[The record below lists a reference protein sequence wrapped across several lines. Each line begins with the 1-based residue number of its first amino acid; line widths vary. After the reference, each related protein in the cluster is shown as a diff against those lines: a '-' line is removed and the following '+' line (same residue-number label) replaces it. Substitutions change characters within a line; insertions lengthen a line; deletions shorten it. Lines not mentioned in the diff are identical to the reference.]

1 MFQKSYKI
9 PTQVKSEVTDAC
21 VDLCCQDL
29 RPFDIV
35 SGDGFRAVAQSLIN
49 VGARYGRVDASSARP
64 HRQTVCDRAKATATD
79 KKEILAKEINKALD
93 CGIAITSDHCGLTI
107 TTHGRT
113 PHLPTVYN
121 LHEQGIEELHDF
133 GIEPER
139 LPKVMFVSDQ
149 TANINAALRSHKWMP
164 CAAHVINIV
173 LKHTFD
179 VTPAYMHDVSH
190 VIDKCKSLVTY
201 LKKSSAVVHLPHAV
215 IQEFEEPERAK
226 RKRDEFSEWEDYGEE
241 DGEKDEVQRY
251 IDSQFLWDGDDLLNF
266 WESQSK
272 AFPLLAKVA
281 RMILYIPATI
291 CELLFV
297 KIDAVVRAGWSG
309 SN

>member
-1 MFQKSYKI
+1 MEEEVRERLRSGEYRVKRKEGQAAKSHVWDNFCEVVSAVDDSSIGYVKCNSCDKLYKHESHK
-9 PTQVKSEVTDAC
+9 T
-21 VDLCCQDL
+21 DL

-49 VGARYGRVDASSARP
+49 VGARYGRVDASSALP

-93 CGIAITSDHCGLTI
+93 CGIAITTDMWTDDYNTRAYTAFTGHFVSEDCKLKSRVI
-107 TTHGRT
+107 TTAEFDST
-113 PHLPTVYN
+113 LKKTAYN
-121 LHEQGIEELHDF
+121 LHEQVIEELHDF

-149 TANINAALRSHKWMP
+149 AANINAALRSHKWMP

-201 LKKSSAVVHLPHAV
+201 LKKSS
-215 IQEFEEPERAK
+215 R
-226 RKRDEFSEWEDYGEE
+226 
-241 DGEKDEVQRY
+241 
-251 IDSQFLWDGDDLLNF
+251 GD
-266 WESQSK
+266 
-272 AFPLLAKVA
+272 
-281 RMILYIPATI
+281 R
-291 CELLFV
+291 
-297 KIDAVVRAGWSG
+297 GWL
-309 SN
+309 